1 VKILLDHCTP
11 RQVASLLPGH
21 DVTTAFRMGWA
32 DLDNGDLIRAAED
45 GAFELFITSDRRIR
59 YQQNLS
65 ARKIAILVVPQD
77 LLALRQHQ
85 AEVLDIVNSMRLG
98 EYRERSW

>member
-1 VKILLDHCTP
+1 
-11 RQVASLLPGH
+11 
-21 DVTTAFRMGWA
+21 MGWA